1 MAFIKDPSL
10 VWKFYI
16 FRREMVLE
24 KNQMR
29 FVQNNNT
36 QNVDGLHLKAYSK
49 NLLQMH
55 GNILETKCT
64 KCKVIEYNTEK

>member
-1 MAFIKDPSL
+1 
-10 VWKFYI
+10 
-16 FRREMVLE
+16 MVLE